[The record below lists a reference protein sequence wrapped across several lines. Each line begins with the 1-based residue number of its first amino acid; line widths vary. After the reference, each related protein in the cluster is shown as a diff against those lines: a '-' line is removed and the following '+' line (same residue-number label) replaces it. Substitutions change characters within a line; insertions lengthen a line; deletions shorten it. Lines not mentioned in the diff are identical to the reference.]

1 MRILIRLLLAIIIG
15 VAAIFSVSNRTMTI
29 IDFSPLPFST
39 AAPLYTIVLG
49 ALAIGLILG
58 VGVSTLSRLRLKL
71 KVRNNRK
78 RAEAAEIKLKNNS
91 QELSHSLTKS
101 T

>member
-15 VAAIFSVSNRTMTI
+15 VAAIFSVSNRTLTI
-29 IDFSPLPFST
+29 IDFYPLPFST

-49 ALAIGLILG
+49 ALAVGLLLG

-71 KVRNNRK
+71 KVRNNLK
-78 RAEAAEIKLKNNS
+78 RAEAAEMVLKNKS
-91 QELSHSLTKS
+91 REVPHSLTKS